1 MTFSTIGSAPCGTLL
16 APKASTAEQLRRKVR
31 AAAGLGEAPGGVTI
45 KVTYSHGGAASATGL
60 SSGPPPPPRRARS
73 ATAEAVRNGRR
84 QACKDR
90 VDAPLRSPSLK
101 VLPGISW

>member
-60 SSGPPPPPRRARS
+60 SSGPPRFGRARS

-90 VDAPLRSPSLK
+90 VDAPPRSPSLK
-101 VLPGISW
+101 GLPGISW